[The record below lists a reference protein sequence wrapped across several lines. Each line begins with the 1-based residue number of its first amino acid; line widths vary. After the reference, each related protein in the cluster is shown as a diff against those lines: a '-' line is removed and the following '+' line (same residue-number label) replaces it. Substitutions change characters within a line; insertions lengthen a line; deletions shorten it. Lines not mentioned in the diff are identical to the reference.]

1 MNNTIKNYR
10 AKLFGLLIISGL
22 MSGCAGTPAT
32 HFYQLSATATAKP
45 YYTPSLALS
54 VLTKPKN
61 NSAQHSEPLRIGVG
75 PLALAAVLQREQIV
89 TKEHDNHVAIA
100 EFHHWAE
107 PLQDGLLQ
115 VITHNLTNIQ
125 PEFEFYRYAW
135 SAYGAV
141 DYKVIIDIT
150 RLDAVLGQHADL
162 EASWVLM
169 NEAKHQ
175 PEVSQRTKLSVP
187 LASDNYL
194 DLVACYNELL
204 VKLTEQIA
212 ASLSTLLVK

>member
-1 MNNTIKNYR
+1 MNNTVKNYR
-10 AKLFGLLIISGL
+10 AKLFGLLIINSL
-22 MSGCAGTPAT
+22 ISGCAGTPAT
-32 HFYQLSATATAKP
+32 HFYQLS
-45 YYTPSLALS
+45 
-54 VLTKPKN
+54 VLTKLKTSVAPR
-61 NSAQHSEPLRIGVG
+61 SEHLRIGVG

-107 PLQDGLLQ
+107 PLQDGVLQ
-115 VITHNLTNIQ
+115 VITRNLTNIQ

-135 SAYGAV
+135 SAYGTV

-162 EASWVLM
+162 EANWVIM

-175 PEVSQRTKLSVP
+175 PELSQRTKLSFP

-194 DLVACYNELL
+194 DLVTRYNELL

-212 ASLSTLLVK
+212 MSLGFLIHK

>member
-1 MNNTIKNYR
+1 MNNTVKNYG
-10 AKLFGLLIISGL
+10 AKLFSLLIISSL

-32 HFYQLSATATAKP
+32 HFYQLS
-45 YYTPSLALS
+45 
-54 VLTKPKN
+54 VLTKPKTGF
-61 NSAQHSEPLRIGVG
+61 APRTEPLRIGVG

-115 VITHNLTNIQ
+115 VITHNLANIQ

-135 SAYGAV
+135 SAYGSV
-141 DYKVIIDIT
+141 DYKIIIDIT

-162 EASWVLM
+162 EASWVIM

-175 PEVSQRTKLSVP
+175 PVLSQRTKLSVP

-212 ASLSTLLVK
+212 VSLGFLIHK